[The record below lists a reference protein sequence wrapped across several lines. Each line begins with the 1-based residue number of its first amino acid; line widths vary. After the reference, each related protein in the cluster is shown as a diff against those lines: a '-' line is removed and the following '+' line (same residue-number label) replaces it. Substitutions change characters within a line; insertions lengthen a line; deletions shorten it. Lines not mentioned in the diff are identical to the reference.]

1 MSIFIPSQM
10 FLTRGTGR
18 HKEKLASLELAL
30 RDARI
35 APFNLVKVSSI
46 FPPGCR
52 LISRTEGL
60 KQLSPGQIIF
70 LVMSENSTNEAHRV
84 ISSSVGVAVPNNTEH
99 YGYLSEHHSFGQGEA
114 EAGQYA
120 EDLAA
125 YMLATTLGKKFDLS
139 QIWNEEKSIYEISE
153 DIIVTTQN
161 ITITVQGQKDLWT
174 TTVSAAVLIP

>member
-99 YGYLSEHHSFGQGEA
+99 YGYLSEHHSFRPG
-114 EAGQYA
+114 
-120 EDLAA
+120 
-125 YMLATTLGKKFDLS
+125 
-139 QIWNEEKSIYEISE
+139 
-153 DIIVTTQN
+153 
-161 ITITVQGQKDLWT
+161 
-174 TTVSAAVLIP
+174 